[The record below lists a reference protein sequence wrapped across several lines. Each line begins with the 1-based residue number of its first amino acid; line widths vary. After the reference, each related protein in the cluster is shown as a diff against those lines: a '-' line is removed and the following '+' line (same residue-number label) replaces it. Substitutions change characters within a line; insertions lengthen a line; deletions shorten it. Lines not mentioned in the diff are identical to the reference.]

1 VNVYV
6 ESNFVL
12 ELALL
17 QEQHAACEAIVRLC
31 EAGDLRLILPA
42 YSFMEPFETVRRRQ
56 ADRRRVK
63 IALEE
68 QFRQLSRTSA
78 YRDRLRDF
86 EKVASLLVN
95 SADEDLER
103 LGSVRSRLLGC
114 TDLVPLE
121 SSILTQALTYQERH
135 GLSVQDSVV
144 YASVLAHLERSAEP
158 ESCFL
163 NRDLGFGDPEIA
175 AELKK
180 RRCKFLPGFE
190 TGLQYLGRPLP
201 GGTAP

>member
-56 ADRRRVK
+56 VDRRRVK

-78 YRDRLRDF
+78 YRDRLRDI

-121 SSILTQALTYQERH
+121 SSILAQAMTYQERH

-144 YASVLAHLERSAEP
+144 YASVLAHLERSAGS

-190 TGLQYLGRPLP
+190 TGLQYLRRPWF

>member
-1 VNVYV
+1 MNVYV

-17 QEQHAACEAIVRLC
+17 QEQHVACEAIVQLC
-31 EAGDLRLILPA
+31 EAGDLRLVLPA
-42 YSFMEPFETVRRRQ
+42 YSFMEPFETLRRRQ
-56 ADRRRVK
+56 LDRGRVK
-63 IALEE
+63 NALEE
-68 QFRQLSRTSA
+68 QLGQLSRTSA
-78 YRDRLRDF
+78 YRDRIRDF
-86 EKVASLLVN
+86 EKVTLLLAD
-95 SADEDLER
+95 SSDEDLER
-103 LGSVRSRLLGC
+103 LGSIRSRLLSC

-121 SSILTQALTYQERH
+121 SSILTQATIYQERH

-144 YASVLAHLERSAEP
+144 YASVLSHLDRSAPP

-175 AELKK
+175 DELKR

-190 TGLQYLGRPLP
+190 TGLQYIRRPLS
-201 GGTAP
+201 GGAVS

>member
-17 QEQHAACEAIVRLC
+17 QEQHAACEAIVLLC
-31 EAGDLRLILPA
+31 EEGDLRLVLPA

-63 IALEE
+63 SALEE
-68 QFRQLSRTSA
+68 QFGQLSRTLV

-86 EKVASLLVN
+86 EKVALLL
-95 SADEDLER
+95 ADSSDEGLER
-103 LGSVRSRLLGC
+103 LGSVRKRLLGC

-121 SSILTQALTYQERH
+121 SSILVQAATYQERH

-144 YASVLAHLERSAEP
+144 YASVLSHLERSSP
-158 ESCFL
+158 QESCFL

-175 AELKK
+175 GELRR
-180 RRCKFLPGFE
+180 RRCKFLPGFD
-190 TGLQYLGRPLP
+190 TGLQYLRRPASK
-201 GGTAP
+201 GAHQ

>member
-31 EAGDLRLILPA
+31 EAGDLRLVLPA
-42 YSFMEPFETVRRRQ
+42 YSFMEPFETVRRHQ
-56 ADRRRVK
+56 LDRWRVK
-63 IALEE
+63 GALEE
-68 QFRQLSRTSA
+68 QMGQLSRTAA
-78 YRDRLRDF
+78 YRDRLGGF
-86 EKVASLLVN
+86 ESIASLLAD

-103 LGSVRSRLLGC
+103 LGSIRRRLLAC
-114 TDLVPLE
+114 AELVPME
-121 SSILTQALTYQERH
+121 SSILAQALAYQEQH

-144 YASVLAHLERSAEP
+144 YASVLSHLEHSASP

-163 NRDLGFGDPEIA
+163 NRDLDFSNPKITG
-175 AELKK
+175 ELKK
-180 RRCKFLPGFE
+180 RRCKLFSGFDI
-190 TGLQYLGRPLP
+190 GLQYLSRPSSKGAVP
-201 GGTAP
+201 

>member
-1 VNVYV
+1 MNVYV

-31 EAGDLRLILPA
+31 EAGDLRLVLPA
-42 YSFMEPFETVRRRQ
+42 YCFMEPFETVRRRQ
-56 ADRRRVK
+56 VDRRRVK
-63 IALEE
+63 SALEE
-68 QFRQLSRTSA
+68 QVGQLSRTSA

-86 EKVASLLVN
+86 EEIASLLAD
-95 SADEDLER
+95 SSDEDLER

-114 TDLVPLE
+114 ADLVPLE
-121 SSILTQALTYQERH
+121 SSILTRAVVYEERH

-144 YASVLAHLERSAEP
+144 YASVLLHLELTASTK
-158 ESCFL
+158 SCFL

-175 AELKK
+175 GELKV

-190 TGLQYLGRPLP
+190 MGLQYIRRPLS
-201 GGTAP
+201 GGTAS